1 MLQRFAAGQ
10 DMFVAG
16 DSADSMSLGCCK
28 SFAFLCAFFQSRIK
42 NSQKLTVPQNLF
54 IFSHTARRQQT
65 FLQKHESCF
74 KLTRRIVI
82 VDGEAEARCKEG
94 KVVP

>member
-42 NSQKLTVPQNLF
+42 KLTKAYCAPESLYF
-54 IFSHTARRQQT
+54 FTHCEATADFPSET
-65 FLQKHESCF
+65 
-74 KLTRRIVI
+74 
-82 VDGEAEARCKEG
+82 
-94 KVVP
+94 